1 MAKKYFKNIE
11 EPWWSKR
18 YGDIL
23 GRVPDIID
31 KSRKWN
37 ERENTKRQEVMGLIA
52 GNISGTYNQEELG
65 ITKRK
70 LESYRKAH
78 GGSFDDTTSDIYQIL
93 ADSITTQEK
102 KNDDFMRLEGMT
114 DSMQSEITKVISGI
128 DRSGEISTEGVQ
140 KIKDL
145 QKKYLDYSSEFKSSH
160 GDRLESKQYQHIGTA
175 LDNGER
181 INRFLISSLYDDKKI
196 DEKEFEVFNRSWDEG
211 STDAIKQYEAK
222 EDALLKGTIGSQV
235 KRLTDA
241 GTRYRQIQKIKKGF
255 VPYKDPDTDMTY
267 YFGQTGFPSAVE
279 TALITEEIDLKKE
292 INLLDDAHI
301 KTMGTSFMDKEFPNL
316 FKTTTIPDPDPD
328 PDPDPYIGETPTA
341 GQKVI
346 DQLVASGKVFGE
358 PETIEGDT
366 AEIYNPGNL
375 KFANQKGATGKDDR
389 GFAIFP
395 TPEEGWEALYRQ
407 IELDKGRDLTL
418 DKFVNKYAPPSENDT
433 TAYRNFLQKE
443 LNVGKNIN
451 INKLDTQKL
460 AVAIAKQEGY
470 AGEYP
475 ELEDDPKPKAEE
487 PKPKAEEPKPKV
499 DDGKPVV
506 PLTSKPFIKAQSN
519 LSSVASDKFSKLSAS
534 EKNKYKGSKKEAIQ
548 QFVKDK
554 FEKWLRKSGNLR
566 KAKWKTKG
574 KYAVE
579 DFKYFIPT
587 TYEGTTTRLW
597 YPGAFK
603 MPSLKAQPS
612 DLSPLEYYKER
623 MDLFFNPNVVAP
635 DMSDDGYIEFVKDF
649 DAFRKFLQES

>member
-1 MAKKYFKNIE
+1 MTALINQELAKIEKRDRAYGGRSADPAMDVFKE
-11 EPWWSKR
+11 AWQMGQEQK
-18 YGDIL
+18 
-23 GRVPDIID
+23 V
-31 KSRKWN
+31 WN

-52 GNISGTYNQEELG
+52 GNIGGTYNQEELG
-65 ITKRK
+65 IKKRK
-70 LESYRKAH
+70 LESYRKTH

-114 DSMQSEITKVISGI
+114 DSMQSEIAKVISGI
-128 DRSGEISTEGVQ
+128 DRSGEISTEDVG
-140 KIKDL
+140 KIRDL

-241 GTRYRQIQKIKKGF
+241 GTRYGQIQKIKKGF
-255 VPYKDPDTDMTY
+255 VPYKDPNTDMTY
-267 YFGQTGFPSAVE
+267 YFGQPGFPSAVE
-279 TALITEEIDLKKE
+279 SALITEEIDLKKE

-328 PDPDPYIGETPTA
+328 PDPDLDIGETPTA

-346 DQLVASGKVFGE
+346 DQLVASGKVFGGDKE
-358 PETIEGDT
+358 PDMVEGDT
-366 AEIYNPGNL
+366 TEIYNPGNL
-375 KFANQKGATGKDDR
+375 KFANQEGATGKDDR
-389 GFAIFP
+389 GFAIFS
-395 TPEEGWEALYRQ
+395 TPEEGWDALYRQ

-433 TAYRNFLQKE
+433 TAYRNFLQGE
-443 LNVGKNIN
+443 LNVGKNTN

-460 AVAIAKQEGY
+460 AIAIAKQEGY

-475 ELEDDPKPKAEE
+475 ELEDDPKPKA
-487 PKPKAEEPKPKV
+487 KGLKV
-499 DDGKPVV
+499 DSPLTKVKDGKEVV
-506 PLTSKPFIKAQSN
+506 NYS
-519 LSSVASDKFSKLSAS
+519 SAS
-534 EKNKYKGSKKEAIQ
+534 STGFKKQQTNLNKIASQKYNTKENKNKYSNVKD
-548 QFVKDK
+548 FVKSK
-554 FEKWLRKSGNLR
+554 FEEWLRSTGKY
-566 KAKWKTKG
+566 G
-574 KYAVE
+574 KYAE
-579 DFKYFIPT
+579 GDFKYFIPT
-587 TYEGTTTRLW
+587 KVDRKNQINSNPDKNIYNLY

-603 MPSLKAQPS
+603 GASG
-612 DLSPLEYYKER
+612 DVR
-623 MDLFFNPNVVAP
+623 MMIKPKIG
-635 DMSDDGYIEFVKDF
+635 SGYLGFAKDF
-649 DAFRKFLQES
+649 DEFREFLQES